1 MVDLSKELLE
11 VVNSRNDMD
20 YAKSI
25 VVVVGEIQGYIQIK
39 EVELLN
45 YKNTLENG
53 TLSQQVQWDIHKL
66 VKKIQGQIADLYIIM
81 NDYISIILED
91 VLSKSGIL

>member
-53 TLSQQVQWDIHKL
+53 TLSQQVQDDIQKKK
-66 VKKIQGQIADLYIIM
+66 KKIQGQIADLYIIM